1 MCDSNDTKRFVLYI
15 FLAQDRQQRIALL
28 PAPPQMHAV
37 RHRQIFPGYTPHKR
51 PACERSKRFAS
62 APHSRFQWRNNRQID
77 ISLSNFGRLLLFLWL
92 LGGIQPYNKELAF
105 PMFFRLKPRI
115 KEVINGTKTEPVPRA
130 GLLQT
135 DNAQLVNPHWIYRT
149 YHASPQ

>member
-1 MCDSNDTKRFVLYI
+1 MCDSNDSKYFGLYS
-15 FLAQDRQQRIALL
+15 FLAQDCQQRIISL

-37 RHRQIFPGYTPHKR
+37 RHTQIFTGYTPHKC
-51 PACERSKRFAS
+51 PACKHSKHFAS
-62 APHSRFQWRNNRQID
+62 AHHSWFQWRNNRQID
-77 ISLSNFGRLLLFLWL
+77 ISLSHFSNYNFSWL
-92 LGGIQPYNKELAF
+92 LGGIQLCNKEQAF
-105 PMFFRLKPRI
+105 PMFFRHKPCIR
-115 KEVINGTKTEPVPRA
+115 VLNVTKTEPVPRA